1 MINKMNDS
9 KNTSMSCVNGYNWT
23 VILFCCESP
32 TDRYRVWD
40 CFVVSCN
47 WKEQFH
53 QQIKIRWLTMCLDCC
68 WFGLQWL
75 GCLWNFLSCRASVVS
90 SVFCGR
96 QKKFSEPCAWQTVKV
111 SVNLCAS
118 FVFRFCFCSFWDD
131 SKSMFFLCTS
141 FPSVLSSFFNP
152 HSVVTHCPSSLGS
165 TVAN

>member
-1 MINKMNDS
+1 MLEYWMDLYIMLDLLIVDKLGRPMINKMNDS

-32 TDRYRVWD
+32 TDRYRLWD

-75 GCLWNFLSCRASVVS
+75 GCLWNFFSCRSSVVS
-90 SVFCGR
+90 SVFCGCQR
-96 QKKFSEPCAWQTVKV
+96 NSA
-111 SVNLCAS
+111 NLVRRDRES
-118 FVFRFCFCSFWDD
+118 F
-131 SKSMFFLCTS
+131 
-141 FPSVLSSFFNP
+141 
-152 HSVVTHCPSSLGS
+152 G
-165 TVAN
+165 